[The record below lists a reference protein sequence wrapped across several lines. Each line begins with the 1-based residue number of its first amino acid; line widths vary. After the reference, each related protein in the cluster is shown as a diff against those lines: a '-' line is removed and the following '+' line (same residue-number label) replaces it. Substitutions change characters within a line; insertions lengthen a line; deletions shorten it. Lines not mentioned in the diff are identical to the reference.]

1 MKSLPWKIKL
11 PPKIETRTPYIC
23 IHMLNQQGRIMRV
36 KDDALCVSRRK
47 LQLAAS
53 RKKKKKKHA
62 RPFEYAIR
70 AKRKKKKGIPKR
82 RVTVTGWLVG
92 PRSKRVV
99 SEFQKLHRNLPE
111 LRCNRV
117 KSFETKSRLDVTWL
131 WIVEGGGRW
140 WRPLI
145 EFENRVE
152 YRSRANWRWC
162 TESVRRNFH
171 SVKSLCIVE
180 IAALRCVEF
189 FSFFFPFFSLFFFP
203 PFIHVGAAFTAI
215 YRRTPPSRGG
225 GGGCAR
231 TYTRQARNAT
241 LGVRFRGRFHA

>member
-53 RKKKKKKHA
+53 RKKKKKT
-62 RPFEYAIR
+62 FSSIR
-70 AKRKKKKGIPKR
+70 IRNTSEKEKKKGIPKR

-117 KSFETKSRLDVTWL
+117 KSFETRNKIAARCDVTL
-131 WIVEGGGRW
+131 NRGGR
-140 WRPLI
+140 R
-145 EFENRVE
+145 EV
-152 YRSRANWRWC
+152 
-162 TESVRRNFH
+162 V
-171 SVKSLCIVE
+171 
-180 IAALRCVEF
+180 AAVDWIWE
-189 FSFFFPFFSLFFFP
+189 
-203 PFIHVGAAFTAI
+203 
-215 YRRTPPSRGG
+215 PSRVSESSELEMVYRI
-225 GGGCAR
+225 CAP
-231 TYTRQARNAT
+231 
-241 LGVRFRGRFHA
+241 

>member
-1 MKSLPWKIKL
+1 
-11 PPKIETRTPYIC
+11 
-23 IHMLNQQGRIMRV
+23 MRV

-53 RKKKKKKHA
+53 RKKEKKKKHA

-117 KSFETKSRLDVTWL
+117 KSFETRNKIAARCDVTL
-131 WIVEGGGRW
+131 NRGGR
-140 WRPLI
+140 R
-145 EFENRVE
+145 EV
-152 YRSRANWRWC
+152 
-162 TESVRRNFH
+162 V
-171 SVKSLCIVE
+171 
-180 IAALRCVEF
+180 AAVD
-189 FSFFFPFFSLFFFP
+189 
-203 PFIHVGAAFTAI
+203 
-215 YRRTPPSRGG
+215 
-225 GGGCAR
+225 
-231 TYTRQARNAT
+231 
-241 LGVRFRGRFHA
+241 

>member
-117 KSFETKSRLDVTWL
+117 KSFETRNKIAARCDVTL
-131 WIVEGGGRW
+131 NRGGR
-140 WRPLI
+140 R
-145 EFENRVE
+145 EV
-152 YRSRANWRWC
+152 
-162 TESVRRNFH
+162 V
-171 SVKSLCIVE
+171 
-180 IAALRCVEF
+180 AAVDWIWE
-189 FSFFFPFFSLFFFP
+189 
-203 PFIHVGAAFTAI
+203 
-215 YRRTPPSRGG
+215 PSRVSESSELEMVYRI
-225 GGGCAR
+225 CAP
-231 TYTRQARNAT
+231 
-241 LGVRFRGRFHA
+241 